1 MRSLYM
7 QNYACMYQVLH
18 DHELQKL
25 KFLKQELK
33 VLKYFIYGSL
43 AMCEGSI
50 KIYINYAMIQ
60 EQGLL
65 S

>member
-25 KFLKQELK
+25 K

-50 KIYINYAMIQ
+50 KIYTNYAMIQ